1 MQMHEGSVWL
11 IRESRQKMRR
21 MICRMTMQEL
31 RQQTVRQQAAGRM
44 LTKRTAG
51 QAVHHRMRQGIL
63 AGMASCR
70 RTAASLQ
77 KLTAKL

>member
-1 MQMHEGSVWL
+1 MQTHGGSNRL
-11 IRESRQKMRR
+11 IWESRQKMRR

-31 RQQTVRQQAAGRM
+31 RQQTVRQQATGRM

-51 QAVHHRMRQGIL
+51 QTVHHRMRQGIP

-70 RTAASLQ
+70 RTAVPLQ